1 LRKGRTRTG
10 VAYPAEDMPKALTG
24 TASHLSPHTRRQ
36 SNSPLIQNGTEEDDD
51 NAPQPVGYLRNLI
64 GPLGKY
70 NNTFIRPK
78 RLPPLQ
84 RATGD
89 FINQFEASV
98 GENLVLVVGG
108 SNFDQIRDHR
118 DHVRK
123 SEKLLQEDKDK
134 TATSG
139 GNNRGST
146 KLSRMIALSNEI
158 RTSLKRLNV
167 HPRKTFQDM
176 DTDGNGSI
184 NQTEMHL
191 GLHHLGINVSAQDVE
206 LMWPMFDAGECLRL
220 LFAFESTKRLTFCRA
235 LRAS

>member
-1 LRKGRTRTG
+1 MPAKEEAVVQGQSE
-10 VAYPAEDMPKALTG
+10 AEDV
-24 TASHLSPHTRRQ
+24 
-36 SNSPLIQNGTEEDDD
+36 EDDD
-51 NAPQPVGYLRNLI
+51 APPPAGYLRNLI

-70 NNTFIRPK
+70 NHTFIRPK
-78 RLPPLQ
+78 RLPPLH
-84 RATGD
+84 RAAGN
-89 FINQFEASV
+89 FVNQFEASV

-158 RTSLKRLNV
+158 RTSLKRRGDL
-167 HPRKTFQDM
+167 RGTFQDM

-184 NQTEMHL
+184 DQTEMHL

-206 LMWPMFDAGECLRL
+206 LMWPIFDTGKC
-220 LFAFESTKRLTFCRA
+220 C
-235 LRAS
+235 ASVRPHEG